1 MNEVEKTIIQHEEQ
15 LKQHNKQIER
25 LEEMFEKISS
35 LAQSVEILALEM
47 KAERE
52 SSNETKQDV
61 KDIKKRLGEIESKPA
76 KKWENMI
83 NQIITLVISAIV
95 GYIIAKIGG

>member
-1 MNEVEKTIIQHEEQ
+1 MNEVEKTLIHHEEQ
-15 LKQHNKQIER
+15 IKQHDRQIER
-25 LEEMFEKISS
+25 LEEMFDKISS

-76 KKWENMI
+76 KRWENMTT
-83 NQIITLVISAIV
+83 QIISLVISAIV
-95 GYIIAKIGG
+95 GYIIARIGG